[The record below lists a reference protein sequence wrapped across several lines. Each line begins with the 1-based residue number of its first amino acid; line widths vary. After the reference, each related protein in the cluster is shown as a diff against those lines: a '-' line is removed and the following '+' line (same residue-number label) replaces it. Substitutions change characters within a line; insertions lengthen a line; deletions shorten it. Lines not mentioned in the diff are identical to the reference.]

1 MGASKNYRL
10 IVLVNEKYKMFV
22 PLMSRRSLSYKKMRD
37 LLVIQGHNKY
47 CSIMNK
53 FLDVL

>member
-10 IVLVNEKYKMFV
+10 IVLVNEEYKMFV
-22 PLMSRRSLSYKKMRD
+22 PLMSSLSYKKMRD

>member
-1 MGASKNYRL
+1 
-10 IVLVNEKYKMFV
+10 MFV

-53 FLDVL
+53 SLDVL